1 MKPSQE
7 LNLLNDSKD
16 RPNTFEEIDA
26 VKVDSIWEPIDCL
39 LHSGGISGSSSSIS
53 GSSNATNSSPP
64 CYSKCFQGF

>member
-39 LHSGGISGSSSSIS
+39 LHSGGSSSTSGG

>member
-39 LHSGGISGSSSSIS
+39 LHSGGSSSTS
-53 GSSNATNSSPP
+53 GGGGSNATNSSPP

>member
-39 LHSGGISGSSSSIS
+39 LHSDGSSSTSGG